1 MASFQLDDK
10 VLPTPS
16 LDDLKD
22 ATVVIEAIDDSGNSS
37 SDEHRPADDYSYS
50 HPTTFTI
57 SEHPIDEI
65 RELKVAVI
73 AASALLPAK
82 VPGLKLTLIEKNAD
96 FGGTWYAN
104 IYPGVRCDIP
114 AHVYQSTF
122 SPNSQWS
129 EEYAQGAEI
138 LAYWQSVARKHNVH
152 SSARLQTNVLGAYWE
167 PHNAKWRLDLET
179 LPSGERSSE
188 SFDFVITAVGHFD
201 KWRLPDYPGIDKYK
215 GVLRHSSNW
224 DSTFDATGKHIAT
237 IGNGASGIQVTTE
250 LRKTAA
256 HLDHYAR
263 SRTWIA
269 GAFSPGSKDR
279 QDAPMYFTPEQLEA
293 FKDPREHLKYR
304 KELEGKFW
312 RNFEAQLADSEV
324 SKTAASAF
332 MELMRKRLAGRPD
345 LLDKLVP
352 DFPPH
357 CRRLTPGPGY
367 LEALTSPNLTFIQ
380 TPIDHF
386 TEDGIVTT
394 DGIHR
399 SIEAVICST
408 GANTDFAPPF
418 PIIAGDLDLSRDWQP
433 DGAFGFPYS
442 YLGVGTPGFPNLA
455 YILGPNAA
463 GPSGTVPQAVET
475 QCTYIA
481 KMLRKIS
488 SQGIRSMVPSKA
500 AADDFVEYCDAYF
513 PRMNLSRKCS
523 SWSVYTRLESLRPET
538 PAEWFYPNVLG
549 PTVVC
554 QEHEFMVTAMRRSR
568 PGSAAHLTQIRR
580 EPRWEDYEYVYQRPE
595 NRFAYFGNGTTKR
608 EQDPERDM
616 TPYLRLPEDNDL
628 RDLHERWWDL

>member
-37 SDEHRPADDYSYS
+37 SDEQRAADDWIYP

-57 SEHPIDEI
+57 SEHPIDEV

-73 AASALLPAK
+73 GGGLSGITAAALLQAK

-104 IYPGVRCDIP
+104 TYPGVRCDIP

-152 SSARLQTNVLGAYWE
+152 SSARLQTNVIGAYWE

-224 DSTFDATGKHIAT
+224 DSTFDATGKHVAT

-279 QDAPMYFTPEQLEA
+279 QDAPMYFTLEQLEA

-332 MELMRKRLAGRPD
+332 MELMRKRLVGRPD

-394 DGIHR
+394 DGVHR
-399 SIEAVICST
+399 PVEAVICST

-418 PIIAGDLDLSRDWQP
+418 PIIVGDLDLSRDWQP

-523 SWSVYTRLESLRPET
+523 SWSNGGVPGARIHGH
-538 PAEWFYPNVLG
+538 W
-549 PTVVC
+549 
-554 QEHEFMVTAMRRSR
+554 

-580 EPRWEDYEYVYQRPE
+580 EPRWEDYEYVYERPE